1 MKVIEII
8 EGSQHDS
15 MMSQYY
21 RKKDAAGTMGLSNLP
36 RVHSLRPKARRM
48 YNPSSE
54 LEKDW
59 KTHRKT
65 TPTWFVPKDF
75 SKALVKKFPEIKN
88 MSAEQQL
95 DVQTKLYNKYIQT
108 YNPGGAPE
116 LPGRGERLPMHST
129 KHKTPVIK
137 SMHLQDQPDAVDRFY
152 KYKQPSQ
159 RKSGGHP
166 GGPEMDKANWEYR
179 KGHDV

>member
-1 MKVIEII
+1 
-8 EGSQHDS
+8 
-15 MMSQYY
+15 
-21 RKKDAAGTMGLSNLP
+21 
-36 RVHSLRPKARRM
+36 M

-88 MSAEQQL
+88 MRANQQL
-95 DVQTKLYNKYIQT
+95 NVQTQMYNKYIQK
-108 YNPGGAPE
+108 YNPGNAPRAA
-116 LPGRGERLPMHST
+116 GRIVEPTT